1 MSATTGD
8 TVRSLVGERASDRPI
23 SRDDVLVTHRDAIV
37 EAVTRRNF
45 RSIALVGSVARG
57 ENTSVSDVDFLVE
70 TEPGKSTLFGLGG
83 LMNDLKGLLG
93 VDVDVALRSTLRP
106 SCRGMLEDAIP
117 L

>member
-1 MSATTGD
+1 MDVTTGD
-8 TVRSLVGERASDRPI
+8 TVRAFVEERASDPPI
-23 SRDDVLVTHRDAIV
+23 SRDDVLVTHRAAIV
-37 EAVTRRNF
+37 EAATCRNF

-57 ENTSVSDVDFLVE
+57 ENTPDSDVDFLVE

-83 LMNDLKGLLG
+83 LINDLEGLLG

-106 SCRGMLEDAIP
+106 SCRGMLKDAIP